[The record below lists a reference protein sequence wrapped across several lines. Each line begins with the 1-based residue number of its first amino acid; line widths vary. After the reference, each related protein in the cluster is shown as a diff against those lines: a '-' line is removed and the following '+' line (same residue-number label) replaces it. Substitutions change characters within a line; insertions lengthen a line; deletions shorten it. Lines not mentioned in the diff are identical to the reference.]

1 MENSK
6 QHPHWLSERQV
17 SEMLNVKTATLQ
29 NWRWK
34 GVGLPYSRF
43 MRSVRYK
50 ESDVIAYMDSHAVK
64 VEPELT

>member
-1 MENSK
+1 MESSK
-6 QHPHWLSERQV
+6 QNHCWLSERQV
-17 SEMLNVKTATLQ
+17 SEMLNVKPATMQ

-50 ESDVIAYMDSHAVK
+50 EADVIAYMDDHAVT
-64 VEPELT
+64 VEAA